1 MGKLNIAS
9 YGVVILLMLVCANS
23 THAQTD
29 SAKQVDRIHLRDG
42 SVLEG
47 KVKTIKPDIVEFVER
62 ETNLAYEIK
71 KSEIKVIVLS
81 SGKTITFSD
90 EPAPKKEP
98 PPQQIQQPVI
108 IEKESGSDTGL
119 VIAAT
124 VGVVLVLLRIIG
136 AASQ

>member
-1 MGKLNIAS
+1 
-9 YGVVILLMLVCANS
+9 
-23 THAQTD
+23 
-29 SAKQVDRIHLRDG
+29 VDKIHLRDG

-62 ETNLAYEIK
+62 ETNIPYEIR

-81 SGKTITFSD
+81 TGKTISFAD
-90 EPAPKKEP
+90 EIAPKKEQ
-98 PPQQIQQPVI
+98 PPQQNQQPII
-108 IEKESGSDTGL
+108 IEKDSGSNAGL

-124 VGVVLVLLRIIG
+124 VGVVLVLLLVIG